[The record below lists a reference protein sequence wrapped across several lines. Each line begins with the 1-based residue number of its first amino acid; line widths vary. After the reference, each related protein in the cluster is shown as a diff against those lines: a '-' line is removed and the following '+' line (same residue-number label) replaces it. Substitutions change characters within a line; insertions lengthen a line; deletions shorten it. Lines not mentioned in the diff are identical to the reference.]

1 VEDEREVELA
11 ELLAEVH
18 RIDVMSHRLVT
29 SMMAGGYTAAF
40 RGSGLEFDGVREY
53 EARPMSPSELAGM
66 GQGETRRLGKI
77 DSTENNVDGLAL
89 HVAHFKPPS
98 RSARSRQ
105 YRRTL
110 RTRRID
116 TDLSESAV
124 RVPARTHLTSALS
137 Q

>member
-1 VEDEREVELA
+1 VLETRKDRQPGLANRLGQLLESRARELA
-11 ELLAEVH
+11 QFDF
-18 RIDVMSHRLVT
+18 RIHGHHENRVGHDRK
-29 SMMAGGYTAAF
+29 G
-40 RGSGLEFDGVREY
+40 FDDVREY
-53 EARPMSPSELAGM
+53 ESRPMSPSELAGM

-110 RTRRID
+110 RTLRID
-116 TDLSESAV
+116 TD
-124 RVPARTHLTSALS
+124 RYGS